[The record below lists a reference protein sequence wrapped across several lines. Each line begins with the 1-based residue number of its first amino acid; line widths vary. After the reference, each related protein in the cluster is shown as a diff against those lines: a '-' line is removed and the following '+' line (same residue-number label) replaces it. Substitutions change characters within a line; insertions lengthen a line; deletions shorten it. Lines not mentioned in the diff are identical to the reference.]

1 MPPPCPRDLCTGC
14 AACFNACGV
23 KAISLQP
30 DEEGFLLPAIDPAK
44 CVQCGRC
51 AAVCPQ
57 LNPPDVPHDR
67 KIVLACWNKDNT
79 VRKESTS
86 GGAFSAL
93 ATSVLERGGVVYGA
107 AFDPFPLVRHIAIE
121 RETELFR
128 FRGSKY
134 VQSEIGTAFSDI
146 RELLRNGRT
155 VLFSGTPC
163 QVAGLYGF
171 LGSRHEGQL
180 FTIDVVCHGTPSPSV
195 FASYASWVEKGVAKE
210 QEGPITEY
218 RFRDKARGWHLHETE
233 IVFENGSRIRQRPYE
248 NPFFNGFLKHL
259 YLRPSCSQCRYS
271 NPDHPA
277 DITMADFWGYAGQS
291 KIDRDDGLGVS
302 AIIVNSANG
311 QKLFDDASRKLESF
325 HRTLADVVRGN
336 QALQTPSSP
345 SPRRNS
351 FWTKYLQR
359 GFDETIVKKFLT
371 TPPPEV
377 RHRSPGLKPR
387 IKRLLKAAFGDA
399 FCHHAKSTVKS
410 VLRPPKNAARR
421 FRRFIRQR
429 LFDRI
434 ALWRDIRKHP
444 HIFVFVSP
452 GHTNLG
458 DNAQTLC
465 IREFLEKNY
474 PGRRIQFF
482 TNDYIR
488 ETNFAII
495 PFVKRI
501 SRSTDPVFLH
511 SGYRMTDVWP
521 DSERMHRCVI
531 TTFTDRPVV
540 SFPQT
545 INYVSAAA
553 REIAKHDF
561 NSHPNHTLMCRDAVS
576 FKTAESLFPNCR
588 NLLVPD
594 MVTLKIGQY
603 RFYGPRFGIL
613 VCKRN
618 DQESNVS
625 SDEFARIVAEL
636 SRIDEVTVSDT
647 SAKDSWKTMHK
658 DLRGYLENVWSEYAK
673 YRLVVTDRYHGTIF
687 ALIASTPVL
696 VFPSTDHKVRSGLDW
711 FPESFSDYVQFVPRP
726 EDIPAVAKEMLLKK
740 YDYSLPPFFKERFF
754 DDLIGQISI
763 SSK

>member
-1 MPPPCPRDLCTGC
+1 MPTLCPRDLCTGC

-23 KAISLQP
+23 GAISLRP
-30 DEEGFLLPAIDPAK
+30 DEEGFLHPEVDPAK
-44 CVQCGRC
+44 CIQCGHC

-57 LNPPDVPHDR
+57 LNPADVPRDR
-67 KIVLACWNKDNT
+67 KTVWACWNKDET
-79 VRKESTS
+79 IRKDSTS
-86 GGAFSAL
+86 GGAFSAFAL
-93 ATSVLERGGVVYGA
+93 SVLKRGGVVCGA
-107 AFDPFPLVRHIAIE
+107 AFDPFPRVRHISIE
-121 RETELFR
+121 HEKDLSR

-146 RELLRNGRT
+146 REHLRNGRT

-171 LGSRHEGQL
+171 LGTRHEGRL
-180 FTIDVVCHGTPSPSV
+180 FTIDLACAGVPSPAV
-195 FASYASWVEKGVAKE
+195 FASYVSWLERKYE
-210 QEGPITEY
+210 SRINEY
-218 RFRDKARGWHLHETE
+218 GFRNKRLGWHLHETS
-233 IVFENGSRIRQRPYE
+233 IVFSDGKKQNQRPLD
-248 NPFFNGFLKHL
+248 NPFYNGFLKHL
-259 YLRPSCSQCRYS
+259 FLRPSCSRCPFA
-271 NPDHPA
+271 NPNHPA
-277 DITMADFWGYAGQS
+277 DITMADFWGYEGWAD
-291 KIDRDDGLGVS
+291 IDRDDGLGVS
-302 AIIVNSANG
+302 AVIVNSANG

-336 QALQTPSSP
+336 QALQTPSCP
-345 SPRRNS
+345 SPRRNC
-351 FWTKYLQR
+351 FWAEYLQR
-359 GFDETIVKKFLT
+359 GFDETIVKKFLA
-371 TPPPEV
+371 TPPPEA
-377 RHRSPGLKPR
+377 RRGPTGLKHR
-387 IKRLLKAAFGDA
+387 IKRLLKAALGEA
-399 FCHHAKSTVKS
+399 FCHHAKSAVQS
-410 VLRPPKNAARR
+410 VLRPPKTAARR
-421 FRRFIRQR
+421 FRRLVRQR

-434 ALWRDIRKHP
+434 ALWRDVRKHP
-444 HIFVFVSP
+444 HVFVFVSP

-465 IREFLEKNY
+465 IKEFLEKHY
-474 PGRRIQFF
+474 PGRRIKFF

-488 ETNFAII
+488 ETNLAII

-501 SRSTDPVFLH
+501 SRPTDPVFLH

-521 DSERMHRCVI
+521 GPEQMHRCVV

-553 REIAKHDF
+553 REIAKRDF

-576 FKTAESLFPNCR
+576 FKTAEALFPNCR

-594 MVTLKIGQY
+594 VVMSKIGQY
-603 RFYGPRFGIL
+603 RFPGPRSGIL

-618 DQESNVS
+618 DQESNVAP
-625 SDEFARIVAEL
+625 DEFARIVAEL

-647 SAKDSWKTMHK
+647 SAKDSWKTMHE
-658 DLRGYLENVWSEYAK
+658 DLRGYLENVWNEYAK

-711 FPESFSDYVQFVPRP
+711 FPESFSDYVRFVPNP
-726 EDIPAVAKEMLLKK
+726 TDVPAAAEAMFGKNLNHI
-740 YDYSLPPFFKERFF
+740 LPPFFRERFF
-754 DDLIGQISI
+754 DAAFEACFPG
-763 SSK
+763 K